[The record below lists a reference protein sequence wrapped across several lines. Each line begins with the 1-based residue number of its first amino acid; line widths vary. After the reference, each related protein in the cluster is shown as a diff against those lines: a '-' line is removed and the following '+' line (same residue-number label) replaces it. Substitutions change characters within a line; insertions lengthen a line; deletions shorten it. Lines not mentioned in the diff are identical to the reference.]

1 MNRSSVTY
9 EPEEGDMKFSE
20 HDKMILS
27 GKVAKPTF
35 RGNVT
40 PMRGGGRKS
49 HRKTNIVKPGKL
61 DVREQLRQGLLDEVD
76 DA

>member
-1 MNRSSVTY
+1 MNRSSVAY
-9 EPEEGDMKFSE
+9 EPEEGDMEFSE
-20 HDKMILS
+20 HDRKIIGS
-27 GKVAKPTF
+27 KVAKATF

-49 HRKTNIVKPGKL
+49 HRKMNIKPGWL

>member
-1 MNRSSVTY
+1 M
-9 EPEEGDMKFSE
+9 EFSE
-20 HDKMILS
+20 HDRKIIGS
-27 GKVAKPTF
+27 KVAKATF

-49 HRKTNIVKPGKL
+49 HRKNIKPGKL
-61 DVREQLRQGLLDEVD
+61 DVREQLRRGLLDEVD

>member
-1 MNRSSVTY
+1 
-9 EPEEGDMKFSE
+9 MKLSE
-20 HDKMILS
+20 HDKMILF

-49 HRKTNIVKPGKL
+49 HRKSIKPGRL

>member
-1 MNRSSVTY
+1 
-9 EPEEGDMKFSE
+9 MKLSE
-20 HDKMILS
+20 HDKMILF

-49 HRKTNIVKPGKL
+49 RRKSIKPGKL
-61 DVREQLRQGLLDEVD
+61 DAREQLRRGLLDEVD

>member
-1 MNRSSVTY
+1 
-9 EPEEGDMKFSE
+9 MKFSE
-20 HDKMILS
+20 HDKLILS

-40 PMRGGGRKS
+40 PMRGGNGRKS
-49 HRKTNIVKPGKL
+49 HRKMSVIKPGKL
-61 DVREQLRQGLLDEVD
+61 DAREQLRQGLLDEVD

>member
-1 MNRSSVTY
+1 
-9 EPEEGDMKFSE
+9 MKFSE

-49 HRKTNIVKPGKL
+49 HRKMNMNIKPGRL

>member
-1 MNRSSVTY
+1 
-9 EPEEGDMKFSE
+9 MKFSE
-20 HDKMILS
+20 HDKMVLS

>member
-1 MNRSSVTY
+1 
-9 EPEEGDMKFSE
+9 MKFSE
-20 HDKMILS
+20 HDKMVLF
-27 GKVAKPTF
+27 GKVAKATF

-49 HRKTNIVKPGKL
+49 HRKMMNIKPGRL

>member
-1 MNRSSVTY
+1 
-9 EPEEGDMKFSE
+9 MKLSE

-35 RGNVT
+35 RGNIT
-40 PMRGGGRKS
+40 PMRGGNGRKS
-49 HRKTNIVKPGKL
+49 HRKSIKPGWL
-61 DVREQLRQGLLDEVD
+61 DAREQLRQGLLDEVD